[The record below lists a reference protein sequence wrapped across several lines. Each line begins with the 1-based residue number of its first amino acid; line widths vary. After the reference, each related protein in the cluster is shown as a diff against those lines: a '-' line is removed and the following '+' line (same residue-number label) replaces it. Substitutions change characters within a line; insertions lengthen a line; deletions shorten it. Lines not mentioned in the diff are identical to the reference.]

1 MNRIVRFYNRR
12 MKSIALVLLA
22 LAPLA
27 AGAQSQIVPDDYTLL
42 GAAVRTRP
50 AYDGSGSQVTDLV
63 PVVRY
68 YGQPWF
74 ARTTQGILEGGLH
87 WEIGSGVAGGF
98 QLSYDE
104 GRKTSESSFLRDH
117 NFNDDLDP
125 GASLGAH
132 LEWDTKVGPA
142 PVFVMGRYRQS
153 LDSDRGAL
161 FDLRANVGVYGSGG
175 ALVAL
180 FGEATWGSSKANN
193 FYYGVSPAQSAVSG
207 FAAYAP
213 GSGLKDTAFG
223 VIASYDLSRH
233 WTLVGSVQERWL
245 QGDTAKS
252 PLVEQKNNT
261 YANAGLAYRF

>member
-1 MNRIVRFYNRR
+1 
-12 MKSIALVLLA
+12 MKSIPLFLLA
-22 LAPLA
+22 LVPLA
-27 AGAQSQIVPDDYTLL
+27 AGAQSQIVPEDHTLL

-63 PVVRY
+63 PIVRY
-68 YGQPWF
+68 YGEPWF

-87 WEIGSGVAGGF
+87 WALGSGVAGGF

-117 NFNDDLDP
+117 NFNDDIDP
-125 GASLGAH
+125 SASLGAH
-132 LEWDTKVGPA
+132 LEWDTKIGPA
-142 PVFVMGRYRQS
+142 PVFLMGRYRQS

-193 FYYGVSPAQSAVSG
+193 FYYGVTPAQSAASG
-207 FAAYAP
+207 FATYAP

-223 VIASYDLSRH
+223 VIASYDLSRR
-233 WTLVGSVQERWL
+233 WTLLGSVQERWL
-245 QGDTAKS
+245 QGDSAKS
-252 PLVEQKNNT
+252 PLVEKKNNT
-261 YANAGLAYRF
+261 YANAGIAYRF